1 MRWSWRVGRLFG
13 IGIHIHATFLLL
25 LVWVAVVNYQQGQSV
40 AAAISGVLFILAVF
54 ASVVLHELGHA
65 LTARRFGVGTR
76 DITLLPIGGVAR
88 LERMPTE
95 PKQELLIAL
104 GGPAVT
110 LAIAAVLYLAL
121 AGTGM
126 PESTSI
132 APSAVVPFFARL
144 MQVNVVLLLF
154 NMLPAFPMD
163 GGRVLRAA
171 LAMKLGFARATDVA
185 ARFGKGF
192 ALLFAIA
199 GLFWLGNPFLVFI
212 ALFVWLGAAGEAAMA
227 QTRLALDG
235 VPVSEVMIT
244 DVRTL
249 TPNEPLSA
257 AVSHV
262 LGGFQQ
268 DFPVVENG
276 TVVGVL
282 TRADLIKALTQHGPT
297 LLVSDAMQRDFRTAD
312 ERELVDDAFARLQG
326 CNCHTLPVVR
336 NGQLVGVITSEN
348 IGEFMMLRSAVAG
361 RG

>member
-1 MRWSWRVGRLFG
+1 MKWSWRVGRIAG
-13 IGIHIHATFLLL
+13 IGLHIHATFLLL
-25 LVWVAVVNYQQGQSV
+25 LVWVAIVNYQQSRT
-40 AAAISGVLFILAVF
+40 AAAALSGVLFILAVF

-65 LTARRFGVGTR
+65 LTARRFGVATR

-110 LAIAAVLYLAL
+110 LAIAVVLYVLL
-121 AGTGM
+121 AGIGM
-126 PESTSI
+126 PANTQI
-132 APSAVVPFFARL
+132 APSATVPFLARL

-154 NMLPAFPMD
+154 NLLPAFPMD

-171 LAMKLGFARATDVA
+171 LAMRWGFSRATEIA
-185 ARFGKGF
+185 SRFGKVF

-199 GLFWLGNPFLVFI
+199 GLFWLNNPFLVFI

-235 VPVSEVMIT
+235 VPVSRVMIT

-249 TPNEPLSA
+249 SPNEPLSR
-257 AVSHV
+257 AVEHI
-262 LGGFQQ
+262 LAGFQQ
-268 DFPVVENG
+268 DFPVVEDG
-276 TVVGVL
+276 RVVGVL
-282 TRADLIKALTQHGPT
+282 TRADLIKALGQRGPAS
-297 LLVSDAMQRDFRTAD
+297 LVSDTMQRDFRTAD

-336 NGQLVGVITSEN
+336 DGQLVGVITTDN
-348 IGEFMMLRSAVAG
+348 VGEFMMVRSAISG